1 MVIWSYSY
9 APHSYTIFPSFETSS
24 KMSLKKAIFD
34 KNVLFKGHLI
44 TTHSED
50 TKQLEEHLA
59 APKEKPSQL
68 LAECEQETGRR
79 STISRTAIAPEI

>member
-34 KNVLFKGHLI
+34 KNVLFKGHLMAPCFTGSALTI
-44 TTHSED
+44 QFAGGNSKGMAKEGGESLSE
-50 TKQLEEHLA
+50 KKA
-59 APKEKPSQL
+59 VS
-68 LAECEQETGRR
+68 
-79 STISRTAIAPEI
+79 SS